1 MTSQDARAAAL
12 RHLRTDGT
20 LSADALRALCDGNEA
35 LAAHVRSGLVLDGIA
50 TEDGPDLRAVPTPP
64 PPGEPEADLFV
75 SYAHTDDDEFGAVRD
90 LVQRVQTLQLDFE
103 PRAPVVFYDRRDI
116 HARHDWRHRIYQKIG
131 EAKAMLIVLSPA
143 YFASDFC
150 RAEWELF
157 TERERELAHS
167 DGAILNLYAVEIPGF
182 TFDPAQVDGT
192 WMKDLARRQWITDVS
207 GLWRL
212 GPAMWDRDEAPGFIE
227 KIRQELTVLVEHGE
241 RVLGS
246 RSTVPRP
253 SKYFVGRSVDLKELR
268 DRLLDTR
275 VGSLVAAQG
284 LGGMGKSA
292 LAFEYARS
300 YAADYPGGR
309 YLVSAEGQTD
319 LQAAVLSLAPSLG
332 VEFSP
337 EESRQTDVAL
347 RKVHAALTAEGQALV
362 VLDNVSDPALLAPHQ
377 VARALPPTGV
387 HVLATSRR
395 TAAELHLDDAAC
407 QEVGP
412 LPDEDALALLD
423 RYRPFHDEPDSDA
436 AREAARDIVARL
448 GGYTLALEAVAVYL
462 WQHRHR
468 GVSYPGYS
476 DRLREEGF
484 PRLDRTGAT
493 PGLELALHAETRL
506 PALLAPTLDLLTEA
520 EAAVLGLAAVLPPD
534 AVVWPWLRTLAAQTH
549 PGLIPEHVEGDPD
562 PWLTLKDRLHGLR
575 LLTPTDDARISRMH
589 RLVREVVRARL
600 GAEVDEADAAA
611 YEVMLARA
619 KHLANDGWIDH
630 RARWEL
636 IPLTEAVTW
645 LGIREDMRIGNLS
658 SQVLEPLW
666 KLGQFTDVRRLL
678 ERAIGIQKKALD
690 PDHPTLATSYSNLAL
705 VVQDQGDL
713 AEARRLLQRAIE
725 IEEKAFDPDHPTL
738 ATSYSN
744 LASVVKD
751 QGDLAEARRL
761 IERAI
766 KIKEKSSYPDH
777 TFLATS
783 YSNLALVVQSQG
795 DLSEARRLL
804 EHAIEIGGKVFD
816 PDHPTL
822 ATSYSNL
829 ATVVKDQGDLAGAR
843 RLLER
848 AIEIKEKA
856 FDTNHPTLATS
867 YSNLATVVRAEG
879 DLAEARHLLER
890 AIEIQKKAFDP
901 DHLALGTSYSN
912 LAAVVQEQG
921 DLHEARHLLERAIEI
936 KGKAFDPDHPTLG
949 ISYVN
954 LGTVLWELGA
964 AEEAALLY
972 KTAFA
977 IFLWRLGPGHT
988 DVNLAWGSLHTAD
1001 PAWVDGVKAGRID
1014 PLEHLPRPPR

>member
-90 LVQRVQTLQLDFE
+90 LVQRFQTLQLDFE

-423 RYRPFHDEPDSDA
+423 RYRPFHDEPDPDA

-448 GGYTLALEAVAVYL
+448 GGYTLALEVVAVYL

-506 PALLAPTLDLLTEA
+506 PVLLAPTLDLLTEA

-534 AVVWPWLRTLAAQTH
+534 AVVWPWLRTLVAQTH

-575 LLTPTDDARISRMH
+575 LLTPTDDPRISRMH
-589 RLVREVVRARL
+589 RLVLEVVRARL
-600 GAEVDEADAAA
+600 GAEVEGADAAA
-611 YEVMLARA
+611 YGVMRARA
-619 KHLANDGWIDH
+619 KHLNNDGWIE
-630 RARWEL
+630 REARWEL
-636 IPLTEAVTW
+636 APLAEVVTW
-645 LGIREDMRIGNLS
+645 LGLDDDVRAGDLANWVQS
-658 SQVLEPLW
+658 PLW
-666 KLGQFTDVRRLL
+666 KLGQ
-678 ERAIGIQKKALD
+678 
-690 PDHPTLATSYSNLAL
+690 
-705 VVQDQGDL
+705 
-713 AEARRLLQRAIE
+713 
-725 IEEKAFDPDHPTL
+725 
-738 ATSYSN
+738 
-744 LASVVKD
+744 
-751 QGDLAEARRL
+751 L
-761 IERAI
+761 I
-766 KIKEKSSYPDH
+766 
-777 TFLATS
+777 
-783 YSNLALVVQSQG
+783 
-795 DLSEARRLL
+795 EARRLL
-804 EHAIEIGGKVFD
+804 ERTIEIQEKAFD
-816 PDHPTL
+816 ADHPTL

-829 ATVVKDQGDLAGAR
+829 ATVVKDQGDLAAAR

-848 AIEIKEKA
+848 AIEIEEKASDADHPLLAIRYSNLATVVKDQGDLATARRLLERAIEILEKA
-856 FDTNHPTLATS
+856 FDPDHPTLATS
-867 YSNLATVVRAEG
+867 YSNLATVVQDQG
-879 DLAEARHLLER
+879 DLATARRLLERAIEIEEKAFDADHPTLAASYSNLALVVKAQGDLATARRLLERAIEIWEKAFDPDHPTLATSYSNLATVVKGQGDLATARRLLER
-890 AIEIQKKAFDP
+890 AIEIQEKAFD
-901 DHLALGTSYSN
+901 A
-912 LAAVVQEQG
+912 
-921 DLHEARHLLERAIEI
+921 
-936 KGKAFDPDHPTLG
+936 DHPTLG

-954 LGTVLWELGA
+954 LGTVLWESGEH
-964 AEEAALLY
+964 AEASRLL

-977 IFLWRLGPGHT
+977 IFRHRLGPEHPHT
-988 DVNLAWGSLHTAD
+988 GIAWQYLHTID
-1001 PAWVDGVKAGRID
+1001 PAWVEGVKEGRID

>member
-35 LAAHVRSGLVLDGIA
+35 LAAHVRSGLVLDGVA
-50 TEDGPDLRAVPTPP
+50 TEDGPDLRAVATPP

-90 LVQRVQTLQLDFE
+90 LVQRFQTLQLDFE

-309 YLVSAEGQTD
+309 YLVSVEGQTD

-423 RYRPFHDEPDSDA
+423 RYRPFHDEPDPDA

-448 GGYTLALEAVAVYL
+448 GGYTLALEVVAVYL

-534 AVVWPWLRTLAAQTH
+534 AVVWPWLRTLVAQTH

-575 LLTPTDDARISRMH
+575 LLTPIDEARISRMH

-600 GAEVDEADAAA
+600 GAEAEGADAAA
-611 YEVMLARA
+611 YGVMLDRA
-619 KHLANDGWIDH
+619 KHLYNDGW
-630 RARWEL
+630 REREARWEL
-636 IPLTEAVTW
+636 APLAEAVTW
-645 LGIREDMRIGNLS
+645 LALDEDVRAGPLANWI
-658 SQVLEPLW
+658 VEPLIT
-666 KLGQFTDVRRLL
+666 LGQL
-678 ERAIGIQKKALD
+678 I
-690 PDHPTLATSYSNLAL
+690 
-705 VVQDQGDL
+705 
-713 AEARRLLQRAIE
+713 EARRLLERAIE
-725 IEEKAFDPDHPTL
+725 IEEKAFD
-738 ATSYSN
+738 A
-744 LASVVKD
+744 
-751 QGDLAEARRL
+751 
-761 IERAI
+761 
-766 KIKEKSSYPDH
+766 
-777 TFLATS
+777 
-783 YSNLALVVQSQG
+783 
-795 DLSEARRLL
+795 
-804 EHAIEIGGKVFD
+804 
-816 PDHPTL
+816 DHPTL

-829 ATVVKDQGDLAGAR
+829 ATVVKDQGDLATAR
-843 RLLER
+843 RLLGR
-848 AIEIKEKA
+848 AIEI
-856 FDTNHPTLATS
+856 D
-867 YSNLATVVRAEG
+867 
-879 DLAEARHLLER
+879 ER
-890 AIEIQKKAFDP
+890 
-901 DHLALGTSYSN
+901 
-912 LAAVVQEQG
+912 
-921 DLHEARHLLERAIEI
+921 
-936 KGKAFDPDHPTLG
+936 AFDPDHPNLALKYG
-949 ISYVN
+949 N
-954 LGTVLWELGA
+954 LGQVLWHLGDRG
-964 AEEAALLY
+964 EARRLV

-977 IFLWRLGPGHT
+977 IFLHRLGPEHPY
-988 DVNLAWGSLHTAD
+988 VNIAWGDLHTYD
-1001 PAWVDGVKAGRID
+1001 PVWVEGVKAGRID